1 MSAVWTM
8 PPRFSQNDQSTAM
21 TMKQRKNSKKGKE
34 KNFEQP
40 RDTRYVATVVC
51 VGEVPVLKVAGVG
64 EFMFAYRNVKKR
76 PGEPR
81 ALLAVGDTVECRL
94 TTTPPQKAI
103 SIRILCGSGVPL
115 AKNKPGSPGFPIAYE
130 EDRKASQ
137 LSYNG
142 NSSEGD
148 TCSVHSV
155 VESCLS
161 LTDDGLE
168 DEMEYSLGLSWVDNL
183 LC

>member
-64 EFMFAYRNVKKR
+64 EFMFAYRKYVFKKKKK
-76 PGEPR
+76 E
-81 ALLAVGDTVECRL
+81 
-94 TTTPPQKAI
+94 
-103 SIRILCGSGVPL
+103 
-115 AKNKPGSPGFPIAYE
+115 NY
-130 EDRKASQ
+130 
-137 LSYNG
+137 
-142 NSSEGD
+142 
-148 TCSVHSV
+148 
-155 VESCLS
+155 
-161 LTDDGLE
+161 
-168 DEMEYSLGLSWVDNL
+168 
-183 LC
+183 

>member
-1 MSAVWTM
+1 MYLKKKKKKIIKKVWRSALA
-8 PPRFSQNDQSTAM
+8 NH
-21 TMKQRKNSKKGKE
+21 
-34 KNFEQP
+34 
-40 RDTRYVATVVC
+40 
-51 VGEVPVLKVAGVG
+51 VLCW
-64 EFMFAYRNVKKR
+64 
-76 PGEPR
+76 
-81 ALLAVGDTVECRL
+81 LVGDTVECRL

-183 LC
+183 LCWNLKKRKEKKKKKLNLITLQNQQQKKR